1 MKKFRT
7 SKFLALA
14 LTLAMVLA
22 VVGCGGNGGGSTPPA
37 NGSGDGGNANDG
49 PLDLNSLTLDQIVEG
64 AKAEGKLE
72 SVGMPGSWAN
82 WQGTWDGIEAEY
94 GIDHN
99 DTDMSS
105 GEEIAMFEAEKNAPT
120 KDIGDVGH
128 KFGPEAKEKGVTQ
141 SYKTSYWDSVPD
153 WAKDPDG
160 HWMVAYTGVTTFITN
175 TDLVANPPKSW
186 ADVKAG
192 DYKLTIGD
200 VVTGATG
207 QGNVLATAYAFGGG
221 IDNIQPGIDFWKE
234 MATAGRIDQGD
245 ILLQRIQA
253 GEVQCGVTWS
263 YNALTYRDQTPNYK
277 FDVCVP
283 SDGAIMSGYASI
295 INKYSPHPHA
305 AALAREYIFSDKGQT
320 NLAIA
325 GAIPTRTDFTVPAE
339 IQEKTI
345 PQEQT
350 KNAHPIT
357 DPAKYADV
365 CAQIATAWQEEI
377 IPLMSCSLCKIAL
390 YDGAVTPPGGP
401 PPSGGAFWEAVL
413 PGPGAAALAGGPPL
427 PGSTPPR
434 ERESKRKNGKDHS
447 NPFRRLPV

>member
-22 VVGCGGNGGGSTPPA
+22 VAGCGGNGGGSTPPA
-37 NGSGDGGNANDG
+37 NGSGDGGSANDG

-253 GEVQCGVTWS
+253 GEV
-263 YNALTYRDQTPNYK
+263 
-277 FDVCVP
+277 
-283 SDGAIMSGYASI
+283 
-295 INKYSPHPHA
+295 
-305 AALAREYIFSDKGQT
+305 
-320 NLAIA
+320 
-325 GAIPTRTDFTVPAE
+325 
-339 IQEKTI
+339 
-345 PQEQT
+345 
-350 KNAHPIT
+350 
-357 DPAKYADV
+357 
-365 CAQIATAWQEEI
+365 
-377 IPLMSCSLCKIAL
+377 
-390 YDGAVTPPGGP
+390 
-401 PPSGGAFWEAVL
+401 
-413 PGPGAAALAGGPPL
+413 
-427 PGSTPPR
+427 
-434 ERESKRKNGKDHS
+434 
-447 NPFRRLPV
+447 